1 MRKTFRNKKKSRKT
15 RKRGGASRD
24 PRDNVSADPV
34 AKPSNDDKKLNL
46 GQAGP
51 NEQAGPKEQARPDDL
66 FEEESPPKTSS
77 PKSSKS
83 DNNIFK
89 TDKISM
95 QSNQDSSYKERGIV
109 HMSQPGSVNVVR
121 GFGTDV
127 ANIFGRKGF
136 DESKYTKT
144 RQEALKKL
152 EGLLEPGQKVCN
164 LKVDTENVKG
174 NSLYFIHLY
183 GTLLEISQ

>member
-1 MRKTFRNKKKSRKT
+1 
-15 RKRGGASRD
+15 
-24 PRDNVSADPV
+24 
-34 AKPSNDDKKLNL
+34 
-46 GQAGP
+46 
-51 NEQAGPKEQARPDDL
+51 
-66 FEEESPPKTSS
+66 
-77 PKSSKS
+77 
-83 DNNIFK
+83 
-89 TDKISM
+89 M

-183 GTLLEISQ
+183 GTLLERSQ